1 MQIRFFLATA
11 LVALVASAPAWA
23 APTTVQ
29 LRVEG
34 SASTIF
40 EGPVTTDGKQID
52 KGSGPHPCDGTSG
65 GQPPGPTMTSALDDG
80 SIAGGF
86 TWDGTWFDFGDFGID
101 RVGPDAASVATNQF
115 WGYGLNFVPAGVGG
129 CQQLLQ
135 SGDEVLYAYD
145 FFGPDFG
152 SRPLLK
158 LGGPGQAATGK
169 AVSVYVT
176 NGTDGKPVESAT
188 VSGTATAAD
197 GSASV
202 SFSSPG
208 LRTLKAKKPGS
219 IRSNALRICVSD
231 SGAETCGV
239 PAGQLGASSGRAVRD
254 SKAPAARISGPLDG
268 RRYRRGPRLLSG
280 SASDSETAVTQV
292 KLALRRH
299 VAGQSC
305 RWWSGRRER
314 FVGSNCRKTFFFAI
328 GDDAQWSY
336 LLPRRL
342 PPGRYVLDVKAF
354 DRARNR
360 DEVFQRGRNR
370 VVFEVVGRK
379 PAARRAG
386 TAADADHIRA
396 TGARAARGARVQVMV
411 VGRGGVMSPARTLR
425 AGAARVQ
432 VTGRRCAVPAS
443 TPLSA
448 LARALSGSN
457 VRYHLRDFGR
467 CSSRRASDSGQ
478 LFVDRIGDERNSG
491 SDGWFYKINHRAGS
505 TGAGDVDGPF
515 GRGRLRSGDTVLW
528 FYCVFDTAASS
539 CQRSLGVSAKPRE
552 RRPGDALRVTVRAYD
567 NDRRGSP
574 VAGAA
579 VALGGL
585 SATSDGQG
593 VARLTLASAG
603 RQLLGATKAGLLPAF
618 PSTVVVSPGAS

>member
-1 MQIRFFLATA
+1 MQIRFLLATA

-34 SASTIF
+34 STSTIF

-52 KGSGPHPCDGTSG
+52 KGDGPHACDGASG

-86 TWDGTWFDFGDFGID
+86 SWDGTWFDFGDFGID
-101 RVGPDAASVATNQF
+101 RVGPDAANLATNQF
-115 WGYGLNFVPAGVGG
+115 WGYALNFVPASVGG
-129 CQQLLQ
+129 CQQLVK

-145 FFGPDFG
+145 FFAPDFS

-158 LGGPGQAATGK
+158 LGGPGQAATGRQVL
-169 AVSVYVT
+169 VSVS

-188 VSGTATAAD
+188 LSGTATAAD

-208 LRTLKAKKPGS
+208 LKTLKAEQVGS

-231 SGAETCGV
+231 SGTETCGV
-239 PAGQLGASSGRAVRD
+239 PAGQLGASSGRGVKD
-254 SKAPAARISGPLDG
+254 SKAPTARISGPLDG
-268 RRYRRGPRLLSG
+268 RRYRRGPRLLRG
-280 SASDSETAVTQV
+280 TASDSETAVTQV

-299 VAGQSC
+299 VPGKSC

-360 DEVFQRGRNR
+360 DEQFQRGRNR
-370 VVFEVVGRK
+370 VVFEVLGR
-379 PAARRAG
+379 AAG
-386 TAADADHIRA
+386 TASA
-396 TGARAARGARVQVMV
+396 ARSRGARVQVMV
-411 VGRGGVMSPARTLR
+411 VGRGGVISPARTLR
-425 AGAARVQ
+425 AGSARVR
-432 VTGRRCAVPAS
+432 VAGHRCGVPAS

-448 LARALSGSN
+448 LARALAGSN
-457 VRYHLRDFGR
+457 VRYHVRDFGR
-467 CSSRRASDSGQ
+467 CSPKDTSDSGQ
-478 LFVDRIGDERNSG
+478 LFVDRVGDDRNSG
-491 SDGWFYKINHRAGS
+491 SYGWFYKVNHRAGS

-515 GRGRLRSGDTVLW
+515 GRGRLRNGDTVLW
-528 FYCVFDTAASS
+528 FYCVFDRAASS
-539 CQRSLGVSAKPRE
+539 CQRSLGLSAKPRQGKQ
-552 RRPGDALRVTVRAYD
+552 GDALRVTVRAYD
-567 NDRRGSP
+567 NDRRGSAMP
-574 VAGAA
+574 GAA
-579 VALGGL
+579 VTLGGL
-585 SATSDGQG
+585 TATSDGKG
-593 VARLTLASAG
+593 VAQLTLPGAG
-603 RQLLGATKAGLLPAF
+603 RQLLRATKAGLLPAF